1 MLRIVASGSQ
11 RCGPDTAATPHDD
24 TKERWSC
31 SHRSSTAGTA
41 TLPTG
46 SGTRGSC
53 LLDGPSPPTSPS
65 SSPPRTRG
73 DYPPLTTTSPPSNG
87 AHGLSTTTRAC
98 PARRARADAHGSS
111 VWGHLFAS
119 LPPCKTAGSYTQTEA
134 PARGVP
140 VWVSGVCAVSPLVV
154 MCAGRVPGR
163 CRRVY
168 LSIPGR
174 GCEIAPTRTPAPRTF
189 CVYADYITPVY
200 MCGTPSWA
208 PPALDSRRSEDCS
221 SFFFC
226 YHKLNVRDTLHQRP
240 TNQ

>member
-1 MLRIVASGSQ
+1 MLRIVASGNQ
-11 RCGPDTAATPHDD
+11 RCGPDTAATPHHDD
-24 TKERWSC
+24 TKESSC

-98 PARRARADAHGSS
+98 PARRARARAVTRTDRRCGGTCLLRSRRVKRQGAIHKLRLPGCPCGSLAY
-111 VWGHLFAS
+111 V
-119 LPPCKTAGSYTQTEA
+119 PCPRSCKS
-134 PARGVP
+134 
-140 VWVSGVCAVSPLVV
+140 
-154 MCAGRVPGR
+154 CAGGVPGR

-174 GCEIAPTRTPAPRTF
+174 GCEI
-189 CVYADYITPVY
+189 
-200 MCGTPSWA
+200 G
-208 PPALDSRRSEDCS
+208 PPARAARKVCP
-221 SFFFC
+221 
-226 YHKLNVRDTLHQRP
+226 R
-240 TNQ
+240 

>member
-1 MLRIVASGSQ
+1 MLRIVASGNQ
-11 RCGPDTAATPHDD
+11 RCGPDTAATPHHGD
-24 TKERWSC
+24 TKESSC

-65 SSPPRTRG
+65 RSPPRTRG

-87 AHGLSTTTRAC
+87 AHGLSTMTRAC

-140 VWVSGVCAVSPLVV
+140 LRGSLAYVPCPLVV
-154 MCAGRVPGR
+154 MCAGGVPGR

-168 LSIPGR
+168 LSPDEVVR
-174 GCEIAPTRTPAPRTF
+174 SPHTP
-189 CVYADYITPVY
+189 
-200 MCGTPSWA
+200 
-208 PPALDSRRSEDCS
+208 E
-221 SFFFC
+221 
-226 YHKLNVRDTLHQRP
+226 KLSAV
-240 TNQ
+240 

>member
-1 MLRIVASGSQ
+1 MLRIVASGNQ
-11 RCGPDTAATPHDD
+11 RCGPDTAATPHHDD
-24 TKERWSC
+24 TKESSC

-87 AHGLSTTTRAC
+87 AHGLSTMTRAC

-111 VWGHLFAS
+111 VSGHLFAS

-134 PARGVP
+134 PGVP
-140 VWVSGVCAVSPLVV
+140 VWVSGICAVSARSYV
-154 MCAGRVPGR
+154 R
-163 CRRVY
+163 
-168 LSIPGR
+168 GR
-174 GCEIAPTRTPAPRTF
+174 GAGPVPARLFIDPRTR
-189 CVYADYITPVY
+189 
-200 MCGTPSWA
+200 
-208 PPALDSRRSEDCS
+208 L
-221 SFFFC
+221 
-226 YHKLNVRDTLHQRP
+226 
-240 TNQ
+240 